1 MTQFRLLTQ
10 TRQMT
15 GYSCGAS
22 ALQAVLKYWGKE
34 IQEEALMRLL
44 GTNDE
49 VGTYPEDMIR
59 GAQALGLD
67 AELRENVSLEEL
79 EAFTSAGH
87 PVIALAQVWHSQKDT
102 PASAEDEWD
111 CGHYIVVLAVDKDY
125 VYFQDPYIRMGKG
138 FVPRSTFLEHW
149 HQVMGGAK
157 AAKSPQLHQVA
168 IFVRGEQPPQV
179 AELEDEIIR
188 RLLGSGEPTNG

>member
-1 MTQFRLLTQ
+1 
-10 TRQMT
+10 
-15 GYSCGAS
+15 
-22 ALQAVLKYWGKE
+22 
-34 IQEEALMRLL
+34 
-44 GTNDE
+44 
-49 VGTYPEDMIR
+49 MIR

-125 VYFQDPYIRMGKG
+125 VYFQDPYIRMSKA
-138 FVPRSTFLEHW
+138 FAPRKAFEEHW
-149 HQVMGGAK
+149 HQVMGGD
-157 AAKSPQLHQVA
+157 
-168 IFVRGEQPPQV
+168 
-179 AELEDEIIR
+179 LE
-188 RLLGSGEPTNG
+188 